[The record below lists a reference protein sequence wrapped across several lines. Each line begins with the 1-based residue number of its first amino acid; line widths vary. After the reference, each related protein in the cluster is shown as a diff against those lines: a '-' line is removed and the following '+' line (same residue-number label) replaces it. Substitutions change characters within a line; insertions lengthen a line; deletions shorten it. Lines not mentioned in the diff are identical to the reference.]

1 MQPDGGGASFF
12 SGAWIS
18 NNLDSVLS
26 QFSIRE
32 EMFGSVLLTTRLDFI
47 KSDRRKSMST
57 DLSFQLVMFYRLKGG
72 LTRFS

>member
-1 MQPDGGGASFF
+1 
-12 SGAWIS
+12 
-18 NNLDSVLS
+18 
-26 QFSIRE
+26 
-32 EMFGSVLLTTRLDFI
+32 MFGSVLLTTRLDFI